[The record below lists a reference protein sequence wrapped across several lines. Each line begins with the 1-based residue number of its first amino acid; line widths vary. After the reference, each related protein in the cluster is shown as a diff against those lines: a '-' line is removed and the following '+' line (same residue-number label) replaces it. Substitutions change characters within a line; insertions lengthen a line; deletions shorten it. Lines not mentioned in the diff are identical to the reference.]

1 VDYDDVFASF
11 STPPAVPDD
20 ALVRL
25 ATGTPAR
32 RLRDAIEPLAMHP
45 VWSRRTNEALDAEG
59 LDFLGRYVG
68 GRAAALGDPTP
79 GVVAAAFAV
88 FEPGLVR
95 ATYERARTTC
105 PLDRLVDIRDSA
117 TTESLHVVL
126 GTVSVS
132 EVVATLR
139 AAVDAAPSVG
149 RPLFAGLSDR
159 PQPTAPMSAL
169 WRSCECLREHRGDTH
184 VAVCVAEGL
193 DAVEMNVLTE
203 LWLGMELGGYSAT
216 RGWTEERIA
225 EAAAGLRARGLLSD
239 GALTSTGAALR
250 QRIEDRTDAGEQ
262 RVVDA
267 LGDRFSTAV
276 EQLAAWSAACVDS
289 GAFPPDPFKRAAG

>member
-1 VDYDDVFASF
+1 MDYDEVFAAF
-11 STPPAVPDD
+11 STPPPVPDD
-20 ALVRL
+20 ALIRL
-25 ATGTPAR
+25 AAGTPAR

-68 GRAAALGDPTP
+68 GRAAALGDATP

-95 ATYERARTTC
+95 ATYDAARTAC
-105 PLDRLVDIRDSA
+105 PRDRLVEIRDTA
-117 TTESLHVVL
+117 TTESLHEVL

-132 EVVATLR
+132 EVVDLLR
-139 AAVDAAPSVG
+139 AAVHAAPSVG

-159 PQPTAPMSAL
+159 PWPTDPVGAL
-169 WRSCECLREHRGDTH
+169 WRACESLREHRGDTH

-193 DAVEMNVLTE
+193 DPVEMNVLTE

-216 RGWTEERIA
+216 RGWTPQRIT
-225 EAAAGLRARGLLSD
+225 EAAAGLETRGLLSD
-239 GALTSTGAALR
+239 RALTSTGAALR

-276 EQLAAWSAACVDS
+276 DQLATWSARCVDS

>member
-1 VDYDDVFASF
+1 MDYDDVFSAF

-20 ALVRL
+20 ALIRL
-25 ATGTPAR
+25 AAGSPAR

-45 VWSRRTNEALDAEG
+45 VWCRRTNAALDAEG

-79 GVVAAAFAV
+79 GVVAAAFAM

-95 ATYERARTTC
+95 GTYEAARTAC
-105 PLDRLVDIRDSA
+105 PLDRLVEIRDTA
-117 TTESLHVVL
+117 TTESLHEVL
-126 GTVSVS
+126 GTVSVG
-132 EVVATLR
+132 EVVDLLR

-149 RPLFAGLSDR
+149 RPLFAGLTDR
-159 PQPTAPMSAL
+159 PPPNDPMSTL
-169 WRSCECLREHRGDTH
+169 WRTCESLREHRGDTH

-203 LWLGMELGGYSAT
+203 LWLGMQLGGYSAT
-216 RGWTEERIA
+216 RGWSPERIT
-225 EAAAGLRARGLLSD
+225 EAAAGLEARGLLSD

-250 QRIEDRTDAGEQ
+250 QRIEDLTDAGEQ
-262 RVVDA
+262 SIVDA
-267 LGDRFSTAV
+267 LGDRFSTV
-276 EQLAAWSAACVDS
+276 VDQLAAWSAVCVDS